1 MPNRSFAQLTAAND
15 FFGQERLQPFLTE
28 LRIHHTLTIKRR
40 GTMPL
45 YNFTLTLSGVT
56 YDTDG
61 LEDALYKSG
70 CDDALICAY
79 GNSVYVDFDR
89 EADSLNEAVA
99 SAVENI
105 ELAGIGAIVESVDSA
120 LVGLSDIAEM
130 TDMSRQ
136 AIAMLKDGARGS
148 GDFPGPI
155 QRIKGQSPLWDWA
168 DVAQWLLK
176 NGRLQEGSELVNNAR
191 VLSKWNL
198 ALRTSVSKDF
208 KEVESI
214 AIALIERRRK
224 TVA

>member
-1 MPNRSFAQLTAAND
+1 MAF
-15 FFGQERLQPFLTE
+15 
-28 LRIHHTLTIKRR
+28 
-40 GTMPL
+40 

-61 LEDALYKSG
+61 LEDALYGSG

-79 GNSVYVDFDR
+79 GNSVYVEFDR
-89 EADSLNEAVA
+89 EADSLDEAIS

-105 ELAGIGAIVESVDSA
+105 ESAGIGAIVESVDSA

-148 GDFPGPI
+148 GDFPCPI

-168 DVAQWLLK
+168 DVAQWLLQ
-176 NGRLQEGSELVNNAR
+176 NGRLQEDSELVNNAR

-198 ALRTSVSKDF
+198 ALRTSVSRDF
-208 KEVESI
+208 KEVELI
-214 AIALIERRRK
+214 AIALIKRRRK

>member
-1 MPNRSFAQLTAAND
+1 MA
-15 FFGQERLQPFLTE
+15 
-28 LRIHHTLTIKRR
+28 
-40 GTMPL
+40 L

-61 LEDALYKSG
+61 LEDALYESG

-79 GNSVYVDFDR
+79 GNSVYVEFDR
-89 EADSLNEAVA
+89 EADSLDEAIS

-105 ELAGIGAIVESVDSA
+105 ESAGIGAIVESVDSA

-130 TDMSRQ
+130 TNMSRQ
-136 AIAMLKDGARGS
+136 AIAMLKDGTRGS
-148 GDFPGPI
+148 GDFPCPI

-168 DVAQWLLK
+168 DVAQWLLQ
-176 NGRLQEGSELVNNAR
+176 NGRLPEDSELLNNAR

-214 AIALIERRRK
+214 SIALIERRRK